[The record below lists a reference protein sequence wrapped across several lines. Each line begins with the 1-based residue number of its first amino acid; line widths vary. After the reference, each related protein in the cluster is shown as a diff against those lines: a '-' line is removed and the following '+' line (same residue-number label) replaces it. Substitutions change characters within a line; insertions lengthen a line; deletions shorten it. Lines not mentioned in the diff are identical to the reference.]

1 MPASGLGG
9 FRLNGVWSNVD
20 DAVMTARTTDATAV
34 ECLAAAGLPVGDI
47 RDWLQAEP
55 GETTDF
61 PADRRKFSVY
71 WQKSSR
77 LVGRLPPKPRRNDSE
92 RTAAEI
98 VAARARDARV
108 RFLQRHGDAVYEALT
123 VRRSRFVRI
132 EELVLRAASVVPGLV
147 PTAQEIAA
155 EDGSLQR
162 DKSGL
167 EIDQGLFLSAVLG
180 SERSGRHLCH
190 AMLLPRPEAQAL
202 LPQFERDGVV
212 KLDGA
217 SVHRAGKAAVVT
229 QHNPRFLNA
238 EDQTSLDGA
247 EICVD
252 LALLDPSSEIVVM
265 RGGAVEHPKYQGRR
279 VFGAGI
285 NLTHLYH
292 GRIPFVW
299 YLQRDLGYVNKIYR
313 GLAFADDPPPDEF
326 GGRTIEKPWVAAVE
340 AFAIGGHCQLV
351 LVMDYVLVERGAFL
365 TLPARKEGIIPGAA
379 NMRLPRFTGD
389 RIARQAIL
397 YERRLECD
405 SPEGRLICDEIVDVG
420 AMEAAIER
428 VVTGLTNSGVVSAA
442 GNRRALRITQEPLD
456 MFRSYFAVYAREQ
469 AYCHFSPALIANLER
484 YWNAQSRKP

>member
-1 MPASGLGG
+1 
-9 FRLNGVWSNVD
+9 
-20 DAVMTARTTDATAV
+20 MTARASDGTAV
-34 ECLAAAGLPVGDI
+34 EYLAAAGLPAGAI
-47 RDWLQAEP
+47 REWLQAEP

-61 PADRRKFSVY
+61 PADRRKFSRY
-71 WQKSSR
+71 WDKASR
-77 LVGRLPPKPRRNDSE
+77 LLAQLPPKPRRYE
-92 RTAAEI
+92 REHAA
-98 VAARARDARV
+98 AALIQERSRDARV
-108 RFLQRHGDAVYEALT
+108 CFLKRHGDAVYDALT

-132 EELVLRAASVVPGLV
+132 EDLVTRAAGVVPGLL

-155 EDGSLQR
+155 EDGALQR

-167 EIDQGLFLSAVLG
+167 EIDQGLFLAAVLG

-190 AMLLPRPEAQAL
+190 AMLLPRPETQAL

-229 QHNPRFLNA
+229 QDNPRFLNA

-252 LALLDPSSEIVVM
+252 LALLDPTTEIAVM
-265 RGGAVEHPKYQGRR
+265 RGAAVEHPKYRGRR

-313 GLAFADDPPPDEF
+313 GLAFADDAPPDEF
-326 GGRTIEKPWVAAVE
+326 GGGTIEKPWIAAVE
-340 AFAIGGHCQLV
+340 SFAIGGHCQLL
-351 LVMDYVLVERGAFL
+351 LVMDYVLAERGAFL

-397 YERRLECD
+397 YERRLPCD
-405 SPEGRLICDEIVDVG
+405 SPEGRLICDEIVEAGEMD
-420 AMEAAIER
+420 AAIER
-428 VVTGLTNSGVVSAA
+428 VVKGLTNSGVVSAA
-442 GNRRALRITQEPLD
+442 GNRRALRVTQEPFDL
-456 MFRSYFAVYAREQ
+456 FRSYFAVYAREQ